1 MASAISNLSQL
12 QRVRLLYKTVLRLH
26 RGLPVEF
33 KAIGD
38 QYVKDEFRRH
48 KTCQPKE
55 ADVFMAEWVVK
66 YILISGIIIL
76 VKNK

>member
-1 MASAISNLSQL
+1 MSNAAQTLSHV
-12 QRVRLLYKTVLRLH
+12 QRVRFIYKTILRLH

-48 KTCQPKE
+48 KNCKPEEITP
-55 ADVFMAEWVVK
+55 FMTGWLVCSIHLMYK
-66 YILISGIIIL
+66 YFKMLS
-76 VKNK
+76 

>member
-1 MASAISNLSQL
+1 MASTVANLTQV
-12 QRVRLLYKTVLRLH
+12 QRVRLLYKTIFRLH

-38 QYVKDEFRRH
+38 QYVRDEFQRH
-48 KTCQPKE
+48 KKCQPSE

-66 YILISGIIIL
+66 HTH
-76 VKNK
+76 